1 MHVLDPFEHLI
12 HDVFLMNV
20 LHDTSPN
27 NSMQISFHKVKD
39 QVDVFGAFGLDYV
52 EKTDDVGMA
61 IKLLE
66 ENDLS

>member
-1 MHVLDPFEHLI
+1 
-12 HDVFLMNV
+12 MNV

>member
-1 MHVLDPFEHLI
+1 MHVLDSFEDLI
-12 HDVFLMNV
+12 HNVFLMNV
-20 LHDTSPN
+20 FHDTSPN

-39 QVDVFGAFGLDYV
+39 EINVFGAFGLDDV
-52 EKTDDVGMA
+52 EKTDDIGVA